1 MNREQLLRY
10 TPAIALLSMA
20 FVCAAQTQTK
30 PAQKNPQDATQQQS
44 TAKQA
49 SSRKQSEGERIF
61 AQNCSRCHTP
71 PDGFSPRISGT
82 VVRHMRVRASLS
94 EHDEQ
99 ELLRFFN
106 P

>member
-1 MNREQLLRY
+1 VSSKRHLFTAVLLISTPVLLR
-10 TPAIALLSMA
+10 
-20 FVCAAQTQTK
+20 AAS
-30 PAQKNPQDATQQQS
+30 QDDPS
-44 TAKQA
+44 TAKAQKPA
-49 SSRKQSEGERIF
+49 AATHPAQQYVDQGERIF
-61 AQNCSRCHTP
+61 QQQCSRCHNA

-94 EHDEQ
+94 KHDEE